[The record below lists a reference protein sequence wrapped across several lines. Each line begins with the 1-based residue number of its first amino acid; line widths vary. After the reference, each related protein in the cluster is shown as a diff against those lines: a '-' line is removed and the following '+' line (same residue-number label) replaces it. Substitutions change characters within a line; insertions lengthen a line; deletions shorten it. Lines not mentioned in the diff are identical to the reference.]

1 MQEGACLNE
10 EIMRPRQSR
19 FPVPRLLKALVGK
32 WAFSEITSESFIVVW
47 PGTLTRMI
55 VINLPLDNRS
65 TDVIQF
71 IAGASNTLNVD
82 QVQGDL
88 LKYLR
93 NCEAEFGEEGPWRLY
108 EQNRNAVSGRDY
120 LVFEQGERELF
131 CNEH

>member
-1 MQEGACLNE
+1 MAGYVDPNDCD
-10 EIMRPRQSR
+10 
-19 FPVPRLLKALVGK
+19 
-32 WAFSEITSESFIVVW
+32 
-47 PGTLTRMI
+47 
-55 VINLPLDNRS
+55 NLPLDNRS

-108 EQNRNAVSGRDY
+108 EQTGMPSRDVITLY
-120 LVFEQGERELF
+120 LSKANRELF